1 MRVAPLVYRESGVM
15 VVIQRFDVFT
25 TEIWSIKVSH
35 YRYNKIMLGKQYST
49 LVATDT
55 TCNHKP
61 VTQFYAPH
69 THSHRHT
76 HTHTHT
82 H

>member
-1 MRVAPLVYRESGVM
+1 MRVAPLVHRESGVM
-15 VVIQRFDVFT
+15 VVIRRFDVFT

-35 YRYNKIMLGKQYST
+35 YNTKAMLGKQYST

-55 TCNHKP
+55 TCGHKP
-61 VTQFYAPH
+61 QSHNFTHKH
-69 THSHRHT
+69 TNT

-82 H
+82 HKR

>member
-1 MRVAPLVYRESGVM
+1 M
-15 VVIQRFDVFT
+15 VVIRRFDVFT

-55 TCNHKP
+55 TCNHKG
-61 VTQFYAPH
+61 
-69 THSHRHT
+69 SSLDGK
-76 HTHTHT
+76 
-82 H
+82 